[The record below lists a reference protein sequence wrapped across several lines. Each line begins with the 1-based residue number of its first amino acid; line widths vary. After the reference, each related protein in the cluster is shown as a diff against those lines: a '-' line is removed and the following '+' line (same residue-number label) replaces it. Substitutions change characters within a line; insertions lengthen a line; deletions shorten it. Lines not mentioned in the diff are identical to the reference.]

1 MKKITQKFELIKGVV
16 NAGEEMACEDG
27 IRGVLINH
35 AFSNHCTSGRNRLG
49 DLKREFNDYLITH
62 RVVFQAKDSLKDIVN
77 AYNYN
82 TKRKRY
88 FINKHFFFWL
98 KNYFLKE
105 VKSEQ

>member
-1 MKKITQKFELIKGVV
+1 MNKINQKTELALGIV
-16 NAGEEMACEDG
+16 NAGEEMACGYG

-35 AFSNHCTSGRNRLG
+35 AFSNHSTSGRNRLV

-62 RVVFQAKDSLKDIVN
+62 RVIFQAKDSLTDIVN

-88 FINKHFFFWL
+88 FINKHFYFWL
-98 KNYFLKE
+98 ENYFLKE
-105 VKSEQ
+105 VKNEQ